1 MKVIQYSDLD
11 IVTMMRNGGMDLERA
26 FKHLMDS
33 ERQKQTLRR
42 VLMNLGASHEDYEE
56 LLNDTLI
63 ALHTGIVKGRFKEQY
78 SITAYMVGIAKKQWY
93 KRRMK
98 KRPETTP
105 YPELVDDGQ
114 PSIEVQIIAHERR
127 ELLAE
132 VVGLLDEN
140 CRKILIKAFL
150 EELKNTELI
159 KIMNYKNE
167 AVVRKKKSQCLKR
180 LIELLKEHPELSK
193 KIGS

>member
-1 MKVIQYSDLD
+1 MKVIKYTDQE
-11 IVTMMRNGGMDLERA
+11 IVTMMRNGGRDLERA
-26 FKHLMDS
+26 FQYLMDT
-33 ERQKQTLRR
+33 ERRKQTLRK
-42 VLMNLGASHEDYEE
+42 VLMGFGAAHEDYEE

-63 ALHTGIVKGRFKEQY
+63 ALHTGIVKGRFQEEY
-78 SITAYMVGIAKKQWY
+78 SITAYMVGIAKKQWF

-98 KRPETTP
+98 NRPEITP

-114 PSIEVQIIAHERR
+114 PSVEVQIIAAERR

-132 VVGLLDEN
+132 IVGRLDET

-150 EELKNTELI
+150 EELKNSELVA
-159 KIMNYKNE
+159 IMAYKNE

-180 LIELLKEHPELSK
+180 LIQMLKEDTKLSK
-193 KIGS
+193 NIDS